1 MNRTHSDQIA
11 RYVTDLQAL
20 KNDDRLRGLKPRA
33 GIDFASNDY
42 LALASAPRMRKAVS
56 AAIEAG
62 TPIGAGGSRL
72 LRGNC
77 EEHESLEAEA
87 ARFFGTETALFFGGG
102 YVANFA
108 VLTTLPQR
116 GDLIVLDSLV
126 HASIHEGARAGRAE
140 FRISTHN
147 DPDSVE
153 NTVRDWRAKGGTGR
167 VWIVAESLYS
177 MDGDFAPLKDLIA
190 IAERYDAFLM
200 VDEAH
205 ATGVYGEQGRGLA
218 APYEGRE
225 NLLVVHT
232 CGKALGAAGALV
244 TASGVLR
251 DFMMNRCRPF
261 IFATAPSPLMAVAVR
276 EALSILQE
284 EPERQQ
290 RLARLVAFTHREIL
304 VRGRSSSSNSQIVP
318 YIVGDNARAMR
329 LASRLQARGFDI
341 RGIRPP
347 TVPAGT
353 ARLRISLTLNVT
365 EDDVSEMLDAL
376 VEETWGDCSESADR
390 GDRHRYRNRKDGLF
404 RRTRRSPGRELLEA
418 DPGRP
423 RRRDR

>member
-1 MNRTHSDQIA
+1 MNSIQRAKVGD
-11 RYVTDLQAL
+11 YVAAL
-20 KNDDRLRGLKPRA
+20 HALREDNRLRGLKPRA

-42 LALASAPRMRKAVS
+42 LALASAPRMKKAVS
-56 AAIEAG
+56 AALEVG

-77 EEHESLEAEA
+77 EEHETLEKEA
-87 ARFFGTETALFFGGG
+87 AQFFGAETALFFGGG

-116 GDLIVLDSLV
+116 GDLLVLDSLV

-140 FRISTHN
+140 FRISAHN
-147 DPDSVE
+147 DPQSIED
-153 NTVRDWRAKGGTGR
+153 TIRDWRAGGGAGR

-177 MDGDFAPLKDLIA
+177 MGGDFAPLEGLVA
-190 IAERYDAFLM
+190 IADRYDAFLM

-205 ATGVYGEQGRGLA
+205 ATGVYGEQGRGLT
-218 APYEGRE
+218 APYEGLE

-251 DFMMNRCRPF
+251 EFMVNRCRPF

-276 EALSILQE
+276 EALFILQE

-290 RLARLVAFTHREIL
+290 RLAKLVAFTHREMGL
-304 VRGRSSSSNSQIVP
+304 RGWRSPSVSQIVP

-329 LASRLQARGFDI
+329 LASALQARGFDI

-353 ARLRISLTLNVT
+353 ARLRISLTLNVG
-365 EDDVSEMLDAL
+365 EDDVRAMLDAL
-376 VEETWGDCSESADR
+376 FEETR
-390 GDRHRYRNRKDGLF
+390 GE
-404 RRTRRSPGRELLEA
+404 TR
-418 DPGRP
+418 
-423 RRRDR
+423 

>member
-1 MNRTHSDQIA
+1 MNSIHTTKVAD
-11 RYVTDLQAL
+11 YVAGLHAL
-20 KNDDRLRGLKPRA
+20 KEDDRLRSLKPRT
-33 GIDFASNDY
+33 GIDFSSNDY
-42 LALASAPRMRKAVS
+42 LALASAPRMKEAVS
-56 AAIEAG
+56 VAIEAG

-77 EEHESLEAEA
+77 EEHERLEAEA
-87 ARFFGTETALFFGGG
+87 ARFFGAETALFFGGG

-116 GDLIVLDSLV
+116 GDLLILDSLV
-126 HASIHEGARAGRAE
+126 HASVHEGARAGRAD
-140 FRISTHN
+140 FRISAHN
-147 DPDSVE
+147 DPESVE
-153 NTVRDWRAKGGTGR
+153 NTIRDWRAKGGAGR
-167 VWIVAESLYS
+167 VWIVVESLYS
-177 MDGDFAPLKDLIA
+177 MDGDFAPLEEQVA
-190 IAERYDAFLM
+190 IADRYDAFLI

-205 ATGVYGEQGRGLA
+205 ATGVYGEQGRGLT

-225 NLLVVHT
+225 NLVVVHT

-251 DFMMNRCRPF
+251 DFMVNRCRPF

-276 EALSILQE
+276 EALLILQE

-290 RLARLVAFTHREIL
+290 RLANLVAFIQREI
-304 VRGRSSSSNSQIVP
+304 VARGRSSPSKSQIVP

-329 LASRLQARGFDI
+329 LASALQARGFDI

-353 ARLRISLTLNVT
+353 ARLRISLTLNVS
-365 EDDVSEMLDAL
+365 EDDVSDMLDAL
-376 VEETWGDCSESADR
+376 VEETWGDSQ
-390 GDRHRYRNRKDGLF
+390 
-404 RRTRRSPGRELLEA
+404 
-418 DPGRP
+418 
-423 RRRDR
+423 

>member
-1 MNRTHSDQIA
+1 MNSIQRAKVGD
-11 RYVTDLQAL
+11 YVAAL
-20 KNDDRLRGLKPRA
+20 HALREDNRLRGLKPRA

-42 LALASAPRMRKAVS
+42 LALASAPRMKKAVS
-56 AAIEAG
+56 AALEVG

-77 EEHESLEAEA
+77 EEHETLEKEA
-87 ARFFGTETALFFGGG
+87 AQFFGAETALFFGGG

-116 GDLIVLDSLV
+116 GDLLVLDSLV

-140 FRISTHN
+140 FRISAHN
-147 DPDSVE
+147 DPQSIED
-153 NTVRDWRAKGGTGR
+153 TIRDWRAGGGAGR

-177 MDGDFAPLKDLIA
+177 MDGDFALLEGLVA
-190 IAERYDAFLM
+190 IADRYDAFLM

-205 ATGVYGEQGRGLA
+205 ATGVYGEQGRGLT

-251 DFMMNRCRPF
+251 EFMVNRCRPF

-276 EALSILQE
+276 EALFILQE

-290 RLARLVAFTHREIL
+290 RLAKLVAFTHREMGL
-304 VRGRSSSSNSQIVP
+304 RGWRSPSVSQIVP

-329 LASRLQARGFDI
+329 LASALQARGFDI

-353 ARLRISLTLNVT
+353 ARLRISLTLNVG
-365 EDDVSEMLDAL
+365 EDDVRAMLDAL
-376 VEETWGDCSESADR
+376 FEETR
-390 GDRHRYRNRKDGLF
+390 GE
-404 RRTRRSPGRELLEA
+404 TR
-418 DPGRP
+418 
-423 RRRDR
+423 